1 MTQKVVNIGKG
12 ILVPAYNAV
21 KTVQALVA
29 YFQSKYTV
37 RNDVHKKK
45 TNRGNEDSSDVE
57 ETFVSGTIRMSKK
70 KSDQF
75 SKGLSELLK
84 GVYPGPLINSLLLS
98 TSKKS
103 TFSMDYHKCRQ
114 ETILGKFPYW
124 IDESIIKTMIS
135 YVLHCFWILSFL
147 QTSCVKYSSLSRG
160 KKSNSLIWHTSRRGT
175 DRSLVRTGMNRSWS
189 TWPSNLASQSGKP
202 FRGSRSFVRMRTT
215 TMNLTLKVC

>member
-1 MTQKVVNIGKG
+1 MLWKPYKHWWHI
-12 ILVPAYNAV
+12 
-21 KTVQALVA
+21 
-29 YFQSKYTV
+29 
-37 RNDVHKKK
+37 
-45 TNRGNEDSSDVE
+45 SSPSTPSGTTFTRRRPTE
-57 ETFVSGTIRMSKK
+57 ETRTPRMWRKLLSVVQSGCRKK

-160 KKSNSLIWHTSRRGT
+160 KKSNSLIWHTSGRGT